1 MRPKNVT
8 NTQPRKVSFQQKEE
22 MPSSGEQ
29 SQELEIERERE
40 SDTAGTSI
48 ERNHVEPRAGDEGKE
63 EISAS
68 ACTQL
73 HMANFIAQAQA
84 ER

>member
-1 MRPKNVT
+1 MRKRCPVAENRVKSW
-8 NTQPRKVSFQQKEE
+8 RER
-22 MPSSGEQ
+22 
-29 SQELEIERERE
+29 ERERE

-63 EISAS
+63 EFLAS